1 MSANGKSEPP
11 VAVGSKVELT
21 AAWVDEDGRG
31 VGQVRGAE
39 VRVGNVLPG
48 ERCEVLVEH
57 VSPHEPRAWGRVTR
71 RLSRVS
77 PQRVTPVCPSF
88 GSCGGCAWQH
98 LDYAA
103 QLEFKS
109 QRIVEALSRAGVQV
123 PEGALAPPVRATE
136 LEGYR
141 NIAKYVVTRPRGG
154 RLKKVILGA
163 YAPRTHDVI
172 NMEFCRVVEA
182 VIERVRAAASVALAH
197 VPVYRE
203 TDAGAE
209 KNGVLRYV
217 AVRCGSNGKA
227 VVTIVTTTEATRPD
241 RASRVAQAARTLG
254 DHPEVAG
261 VVWLKNDASSG
272 VVLAG
277 EATCIVGKDTV
288 VERVA
293 GVELDVGVA
302 DFFQVNRTQAARL
315 YAEVTRLAGKYSP
328 RDAGSSGRITER
340 VIDLYCGVGGFA
352 FALARASASRQ
363 VLGIERNETAVRSAQ
378 VSATR
383 AALGARVSFRAADAS
398 QLAAISAEI
407 FGKDGPDLIIVNPP
421 RKGLDKDVLASLHV
435 VDPLRLIYVS
445 CNPETMAR
453 DLAELAAP
461 DQLYHVDEVVP
472 IDLMPGTGHVETV
485 VALSQPD

>member
-1 MSANGKSEPP
+1 MSANDKSEPP
-11 VAVGSKVELT
+11 VTVGARVELVAT
-21 AAWVDEDGRG
+21 WVDEEGHG
-31 VGQVRGAE
+31 VGRVRSTE
-39 VRVGNVLPG
+39 VRVSNVLPG
-48 ERCEVLVEH
+48 ERCEILVEH
-57 VSPHEPRAWGRVTR
+57 VSPHKLRAWGRVTR

-77 PQRVTPVCPSF
+77 PQRVTPSCPSF

-98 LDYAA
+98 LEYDA
-103 QLEFKS
+103 QLERKS
-109 QRIVEALSRAGVQV
+109 QRIVEALSKAGIQV
-123 PEGALAPPVRATE
+123 PDSKFARPVKAPRA
-136 LEGYR
+136 EGYR
-141 NIAKYVVTRPRGG
+141 NIAKYVVARSRGRG
-154 RLKKVILGA
+154 KKVILGA

-172 NMEFCRVVEA
+172 DMEYCRVVEPI
-182 VIERVRAAASVALAH
+182 IERVRAAASLALAH

-227 VVTIVTTTEATRPD
+227 VVAIVTTTEAARPD

-261 VVWLKNDASSG
+261 VVWLRNDASNG
-272 VVLAG
+272 VILAG
-277 EATCIVGKDTV
+277 DSTCIVGKDAV

-293 GVELDVGVA
+293 GVELDVGMT

-315 YAEVTRLAGKYSP
+315 YAEVTRLAGKYAN
-328 RDAGSSGRITER
+328 RDSGSSGRITER

-383 AALGARVSFRAADAS
+383 AALGGRVSFRAADAS
-398 QLAAISAEI
+398 KLAAISAETY
-407 FGKDGPDLIIVNPP
+407 GKDGPDLIIVNPP
-421 RKGLDKDVLASLHV
+421 RKGLDADTRASLHV
-435 VDPLRLIYVS
+435 VDPLRLIYIS
-445 CNPETMAR
+445 CNPESMAR
-453 DLAELAAP
+453 DLAEFCAP
-461 DQLYHVDEVVP
+461 RGLYHVDEVVA

-485 VALSQPD
+485 VALSQPE